1 MNIPNLLTVL
11 RVALIPVFI
20 LFFYLPFSWSYW
32 AASAVFALAAI
43 TDWFDGYL
51 ARRWEQSTPFG
62 AFLDPVADKLMV
74 AVALVLLVEE
84 HANLWLSLPA
94 VIIIGREIV
103 VSALREWMAELGQRA
118 TVKVA
123 ALGKIKTIVQ
133 MVALSCLLYAST
145 PGRQALEDIWMGRW
159 VFLLG
164 DWLLAIAALLT
175 LWSGIQYLL
184 AAWPIL
190 REGEKKTVD
199 RPEQHATI
207 SSLSTRE

>member
-74 AVALVLLVEE
+74 TVALVLLVEE

-103 VSALREWMAELGQRA
+103 VSALREWMAELGARA
-118 TVKVA
+118 QVA
-123 ALGKIKTIVQ
+123 VSQLGKWKTAAQ
-133 MVALSCLLYAST
+133 MVALV
-145 PGRQALEDIWMGRW
+145 I
-159 VFLLG
+159 LLG
-164 DWLLAIAALLT
+164 NPPQLTVWVGMGYVLLIIAAALT
-175 LWSGIQYLL
+175 LWSMLQYLL
-184 AAWPIL
+184 AAWPHLSIDA
-190 REGEKKTVD
+190 EKK
-199 RPEQHATI
+199 
-207 SSLSTRE
+207 

>member
-20 LFFYLPFSWSYW
+20 LLFYLPLSWSYW
-32 AASAVFALAAI
+32 AASGVFALAAV

-84 HANLWLSLPA
+84 HANLWLTLPA

-103 VSALREWMAELGQRA
+103 VSALREWMAELGARA
-118 TVKVA
+118 QVA
-123 ALGKIKTIVQ
+123 VSNLGKWKTAAQ
-133 MVALSCLLYAST
+133 MLALV
-145 PGRQALEDIWMGRW
+145 I
-159 VFLLG
+159 
-164 DWLLAIAALLT
+164 LLANPPQLTVWVGLGYVLLLVSAALT
-175 LWSGIQYLL
+175 LWSMLQYLL
-184 AAWPIL
+184 AAWPHLSIDA
-190 REGEKKTVD
+190 EKK
-199 RPEQHATI
+199 
-207 SSLSTRE
+207 